1 MRAPPATEADVVVE
15 LEIIVVEAN
24 VKADGVVKESE
35 IPTEADIV
43 EESEVPAEAEVVEE
57 SDVDV
62 FAALLSPSGF
72 TGQSFRLFPF
82 GLC

>member
-15 LEIIVVEAN
+15 FEIVVVEAI
-24 VKADGVVKESE
+24 VKADGV
-35 IPTEADIV
+35 A
-43 EESEVPAEAEVVEE
+43 EESEMPVEAEVVGEI
-57 SDVDV
+57 DVDV
-62 FAALLSPSGF
+62 FAALPSPSGF